1 LKSGVVWPPTCPVNV
16 TVSICGLKSE
26 TVPFNSTCRLP
37 GPLVGLALKLVITG
51 EGQLRASKASRIG
64 RKVLFGADFDFLRGR
79 FNNPHI
85 IVNLL

>member
-1 LKSGVVWPPTCPVNV
+1 
-16 TVSICGLKSE
+16 
-26 TVPFNSTCRLP
+26 
-37 GPLVGLALKLVITG
+37 LVGWALKLVITG
-51 EGQLRASKASRIG
+51 EGQSRASKASRIG